1 MKKKEI
7 IYVAIGLVAI
17 ISVFLIIRRVRDRK
31 RNSLESFIPGSSSNA
46 TKVTKFK
53 QIECDTNTVLK
64 RWDECNR
71 INYAQGQINRVA
83 DKLGIPELERDGKF
97 GAKTENAVNK
107 LLGKK
112 TATYNEIVAAVVNL
126 L

>member
-31 RNSLESFIPGSSSNA
+31 RNSLESSIPGSSSNA
-46 TKVTKFK
+46 TKFK